1 METTNT
7 ELNLDMIHEI
17 ALKHIKKMQK
27 GFFDGEWSIVEA
39 NNWSF
44 WFCKGLDAIIQ
55 TVLPNESVW
64 SLFSDIQ
71 YEFNGMLAIIEME
84 DDEDD
89 NQKI

>member
-1 METTNT
+1 MVTTDT
-7 ELNLDMIHEI
+7 ILNLEKIHEI
-17 ALKHIKKMQK
+17 ALRQIKRMQK
-27 GFFDGEWSIVEA
+27 GYFDGEWSIAEA

-55 TVLPNESVW
+55 TVLPNESVY

-84 DDEDD
+84 EDEDD
-89 NQKI
+89 N